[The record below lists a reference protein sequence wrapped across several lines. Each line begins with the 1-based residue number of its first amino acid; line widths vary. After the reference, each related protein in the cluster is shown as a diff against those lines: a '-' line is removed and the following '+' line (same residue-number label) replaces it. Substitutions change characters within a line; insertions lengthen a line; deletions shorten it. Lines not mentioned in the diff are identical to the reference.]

1 MKSTFLRITSVALC
15 LILCTLALTSC
26 SLLDK
31 FINKKDDVP
40 NDTVFEYSGIENFTL
55 ESDETDA
62 LSQYSSIKEATWKT
76 IIAKDFFIYYQNSD
90 SGTVGAETFVPDT
103 ITCKDGK
110 LTYQNMVGEGGTYTY
125 NGHPVYMD
133 GYQSETSD
141 VGTYS
146 GSKIDISIPD
156 HTVVEAYV
164 SEDKFIIECEYSEDG
179 TSITYDLVFTKKA

>member
-15 LILCTLALTSC
+15 FILCALALSSC

-62 LSQYSSIKEATWKT
+62 LSQYSSIHEATWKT

-110 LTYQNMVGEGGTYTY
+110 LTYHQPPLFSHTLYADYYWYEIG
-125 NGHPVYMD
+125 
-133 GYQSETSD
+133 D
-141 VGTYS
+141 VIGIGDNEFSYFCFPPKNVSVTKARLATEELYKMKKPRRRARS
-146 GSKIDISIPD
+146 A
-156 HTVVEAYV
+156 EAA
-164 SEDKFIIECEYSEDG
+164 EAE
-179 TSITYDLVFTKKA
+179 APQA